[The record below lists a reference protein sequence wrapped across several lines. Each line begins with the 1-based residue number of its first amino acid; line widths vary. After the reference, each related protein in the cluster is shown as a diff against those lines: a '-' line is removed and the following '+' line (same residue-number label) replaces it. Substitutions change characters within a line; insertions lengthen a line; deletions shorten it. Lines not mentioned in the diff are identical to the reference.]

1 VAIAHDHSN
10 NKSDAHA
17 PPSEVRQRTHLALEL
32 VMVTTATSSAPLI
45 EKHTIG
51 YVPPEDRHG
60 KVRDLFT
67 LWFGGNIAPLPIVT
81 GALAVQ
87 LFGLNLVWGIIA
99 ILVGHLVG
107 GVLMALHSAQGPQM
121 GIPQMIQ
128 SRAQFGSLG
137 ALLVVVIAGVMY
149 IGFFASNIV
158 LAGKSL
164 HGVVDV
170 IPVPVGIVIG
180 AIGSG
185 IIGIIGYRFIH
196 VLNRI
201 GTWVLGAGIVLGFG
215 YIFTHVQTADFLT
228 RGNFNISGWLAT
240 VSLAALWQI
249 AFAPYVSD
257 YSRYL
262 PADVPVASTF
272 WTTYLGTVLGS
283 SLSFIFGAVA
293 VLATPVGMDTMDAV
307 KLATGSIG
315 PLMLLLFLLSVISHN
330 ALNLYGAVL
339 SLITLVQTFAYRW
352 IPTAKARAV
361 ISVLVL
367 AACSIAAVFASKDF
381 IGHFVDMVLVL
392 LVVLVPWTAINL
404 IDFYAIHKGKYDIGS
419 IFRVDGGIYGRY
431 NPQALLA
438 YAVGIVVQ
446 IPFMNTPLYVGPISA
461 HINGADLSWLVG
473 LVVTSPLYFWLA
485 SRDSAYKR
493 RLEGGKLV
501 GGV

>member
-1 VAIAHDHSN
+1 
-10 NKSDAHA
+10 
-17 PPSEVRQRTHLALEL
+17 
-32 VMVTTATSSAPLI
+32 MVTAATTSAPLI

-60 KVRDLFT
+60 KTRDLFT

-81 GALAVQ
+81 GALGVQ
-87 LFGLNLVWGIIA
+87 MFHLNLVWGIVA

-137 ALLVVVIAGVMY
+137 ALLVVLIAGVMY

-164 HGVVDV
+164 HGVVDSV
-170 IPVPVGIVIG
+170 PVPVGIVIG
-180 AIGSG
+180 ALGSG

-228 RGNFNISGWLAT
+228 RGSFNISGWLAT

-262 PADVPVASTF
+262 PANVPVAATF

-315 PLMLLLFLLSVISHN
+315 PLMLVLFLLSVISHN

-352 IPTAKARAV
+352 IPTARSRAV
-361 ISVLVL
+361 LSVIVL
-367 AACSIAAVFASKDF
+367 AACCLLLRRRRRLGQLHRPLRRHGAGAARGAGAVDRDQPDRLLCDSQRSVRYWFDLQGRRRHLRPLQPAGVAGVCDRDRGADSVHEHAAVRRSDF
-381 IGHFVDMVLVL
+381 GTHQWCGFVL
-392 LVVLVPWTAINL
+392 A
-404 IDFYAIHKGKYDIGS
+404 
-419 IFRVDGGIYGRY
+419 GR
-431 NPQALLA
+431 PADHLAALL
-438 YAVGIVVQ
+438 
-446 IPFMNTPLYVGPISA
+446 
-461 HINGADLSWLVG
+461 
-473 LVVTSPLYFWLA
+473 LA
-485 SRDSAYKR
+485 G
-493 RLEGGKLV
+493 EP
-501 GGV
+501 

>member
-1 VAIAHDHSN
+1 
-10 NKSDAHA
+10 
-17 PPSEVRQRTHLALEL
+17 
-32 VMVTTATSSAPLI
+32 MTSAANSAPLI

-51 YVPPEDRHG
+51 YVPPQDRHG

-81 GALAVQ
+81 GALGVQ
-87 LFGLNLVWGIIA
+87 LFHLNLVWGVVA
-99 ILVGHLVG
+99 ILVGHLLG

-137 ALLVVVIAGVMY
+137 ALLVVVIAGLMY

-164 HGVVDV
+164 HGVVESV
-170 IPVPVGIVIG
+170 PVSVGIVVG
-180 AIGSG
+180 ALGSG

-201 GTWVLGAGIVLGFG
+201 GTWVLGIGIVVGFG
-215 YIFTHVQTADFLT
+215 YIFSHVQSDDFLT
-228 RGNFNISGWLAT
+228 RGGFNLAGWLAT

-262 PADVPVASTF
+262 PADVKVSSTF
-272 WTTYLGTVLGS
+272 WTTYLGSALGS

-293 VLATPVGMDTMDAV
+293 VLAIPAGMDTMDAV
-307 KLATGSIG
+307 KLATGTLG
-315 PLMLLLFLLSVISHN
+315 PVMLVLFLLSVISHN

-339 SLITLVQTFAYRW
+339 SIITLVQTFAYRW
-352 IPTAKARAV
+352 IPTAKSRAV
-361 ISVLVL
+361 LSLLVL
-367 AACSIAAVFASKDF
+367 AACCVVAVFASADF

-404 IDFYAIHKGKYDIGS
+404 IDFYVIHKGDYDIQS
-419 IFRVDGGIYGRY
+419 IFKVDGGIYGRY
-431 NPQALLA
+431 NPQALIA

-446 IPFMNTPLYVGPISA
+446 IPFMNTPLYVGPVSEY
-461 HINGADLSWLVG
+461 INGADLSWLVG
-473 LVVTSPLYFWLA
+473 LAVTSPLYCWLA
-485 SRDSAYKR
+485 SRDSAYR
-493 RLEGGKLV
+493 RRQVSAKLAAAA
-501 GGV
+501 

>member
-1 VAIAHDHSN
+1 MTS
-10 NKSDAHA
+10 
-17 PPSEVRQRTHLALEL
+17 
-32 VMVTTATSSAPLI
+32 ATNSAPLI

-51 YVPPEDRHG
+51 YVPPQDRHG

-81 GALAVQ
+81 GALGVQ
-87 LFGLNLVWGIIA
+87 LFHLNLVWGVVA
-99 ILVGHLVG
+99 ILVGHLLG

-164 HGVVDV
+164 HGVADS

-180 AIGSG
+180 ALGSG

-201 GTWVLGAGIVLGFG
+201 GTWVLGIGIVVGFG
-215 YIFTHVQTADFLT
+215 YIFTHIQSDDFLT
-228 RGNFNISGWLAT
+228 RGGFNLAGWLAT

-262 PADVPVASTF
+262 PEDVKVSSTF
-272 WTTYLGTVLGS
+272 WTTYLGSALGS

-293 VLATPVGMDTMDAV
+293 VLAIPAGMDTMDAV
-307 KLATGSIG
+307 KLATGAIG
-315 PLMLLLFLLSVISHN
+315 PLMLVLFLLSVISHN

-339 SLITLVQTFAYRW
+339 SIITLIQTFAYRW
-352 IPTAKARAV
+352 IPTAKSRAV
-361 ISVLVL
+361 LSLVVL
-367 AACSIAAVFASKDF
+367 AGCSVVAVFASADF

-404 IDFYAIHKGKYDIGS
+404 IDFYVIHKGDYDIAS
-419 IFRVDGGIYGRY
+419 IFKVDGGIYGRY

-438 YAVGIVVQ
+438 YAVGIIVQ
-446 IPFMNTPLYVGPISA
+446 IPFMNTPLYVGPISE

-473 LVVTSPLYFWLA
+473 LVVTSPLYWWLA
-485 SRDSAYKR
+485 SRDSAYR
-493 RLEGGKLV
+493 RRQVSAKVAMGH
-501 GGV
+501 

>member
-1 VAIAHDHSN
+1 
-10 NKSDAHA
+10 
-17 PPSEVRQRTHLALEL
+17 
-32 VMVTTATSSAPLI
+32 MTSAANSAPLI

-81 GALAVQ
+81 GALGVQ
-87 LFGLNLVWGIIA
+87 LFHLNLVWGIIA

-128 SRAQFGSLG
+128 SRAQFGTLG

-164 HGVVDV
+164 HGVVGAV
-170 IPVPVGIVIG
+170 PVPVGIVIG
-180 AIGSG
+180 ALGSG

-201 GTWVLGAGIVLGFG
+201 GTWVLGIGIVVGFG
-215 YIFTHVQTADFLT
+215 YIFTHVQSDDFLT
-228 RGNFNISGWLAT
+228 RGGFNLAGWLAT

-262 PADVPVASTF
+262 PADVKVSSTF
-272 WTTYLGTVLGS
+272 WTTYLGSALGS

-293 VLATPVGMDTMDAV
+293 VLAIPAGMDTMDAV
-307 KLATGSIG
+307 KLATGTLG
-315 PLMLLLFLLSVISHN
+315 PIMLVLFLLSVISHN

-339 SLITLVQTFAYRW
+339 SIITLVQTFAYRW
-352 IPTAKARAV
+352 IPTAKSRAV
-361 ISVLVL
+361 LSLIVLS
-367 AACSIAAVFASKDF
+367 ACCVVAVFASADF

-404 IDFYAIHKGKYDIGS
+404 IDFYAIHKGDYDIQS
-419 IFRVDGGIYGRY
+419 IFQVDGGIYGRY
-431 NPQALLA
+431 NPQALIA

-446 IPFMNTPLYVGPISA
+446 IPFMNTPLYVGPISE

-473 LVVTSPLYFWLA
+473 LAVTSPLYWWLA
-485 SRDSAYKR
+485 SRDSAYR
-493 RLEGGKLV
+493 RRQMSAKLAM
-501 GGV
+501 GH

>member
-1 VAIAHDHSN
+1 MTNAAS
-10 NKSDAHA
+10 
-17 PPSEVRQRTHLALEL
+17 PT
-32 VMVTTATSSAPLI
+32 PLI

-60 KVRDLFT
+60 KVRDLLT

-81 GALAVQ
+81 GALGVQ
-87 LFGLNLVWGIIA
+87 LFHLNLVWGIVA

-137 ALLVVVIAGVMY
+137 ALLVVVIAGLMY

-164 HGVVDV
+164 HGVADSV
-170 IPVPVGIVIG
+170 PVPVGIVVG
-180 AIGSG
+180 ALGSG

-201 GTWVLGAGIVLGFG
+201 GTWVLGIGIVVGFG
-215 YIFTHVQTADFLT
+215 YILTHIQSDDFLS
-228 RGNFNISGWLAT
+228 RGSFNLSGWLAT

-262 PADVPVASTF
+262 PANVPVAATF
-272 WTTYLGTVLGS
+272 WTTYLGSALGS
-283 SLSFIFGAVA
+283 SLSFAFGAVA
-293 VLATPVGMDTMDAV
+293 VLAVPAGMDSMDAV
-307 KLATGSIG
+307 KLATGAIG
-315 PLMLLLFLLSVISHN
+315 PLMLVLFLLSVISHN

-352 IPTAKARAV
+352 IPTAKSRAV
-361 ISVLVL
+361 LSLVVLLGCCVV
-367 AACSIAAVFASKDF
+367 AVGASADF

-404 IDFYAIHKGKYDIGS
+404 IDFYVIHKGDYDIAS
-419 IFRVDGGIYGRY
+419 IFKVDGGIYGRY

-438 YAVGIVVQ
+438 YAIGIVVQ
-446 IPFMNTPLYVGPISA
+446 IPFMNTPLYVGPVSA
-461 HINGADLSWLVG
+461 HIDGADLSWLVG
-473 LVVTSPLYFWLA
+473 LLVTSPLYWWLA
-485 SRDSAYKR
+485 TRDSAYR
-493 RLEGGKLV
+493 RRQVSAKLAA
-501 GGV
+501 GH

>member
-1 VAIAHDHSN
+1 MTNAAS
-10 NKSDAHA
+10 
-17 PPSEVRQRTHLALEL
+17 P
-32 VMVTTATSSAPLI
+32 APLI

-81 GALAVQ
+81 GALGVQ
-87 LFGLNLVWGIIA
+87 LFHLNLVWGIVA

-164 HGVVDV
+164 HGVADSV
-170 IPVPVGIVIG
+170 PVPVGIVIG
-180 AIGSG
+180 ALGSG

-201 GTWVLGAGIVLGFG
+201 GTWVLGIGIVVGFG
-215 YIFTHVQTADFLT
+215 YIFTHVQSDDFLT
-228 RGNFNISGWLAT
+228 RGGFNLSGWLAT

-262 PADVPVASTF
+262 PADVKVSSTF
-272 WTTYLGTVLGS
+272 WTTYLGSALGS

-293 VLATPVGMDTMDAV
+293 VLAIPAGMDTMDAV
-307 KLATGSIG
+307 KLATGALG
-315 PLMLLLFLLSVISHN
+315 PLMLVLFLLSVISHN

-352 IPTAKARAV
+352 IPTARSRAV
-361 ISVLVL
+361 LSLIVL
-367 AACSIAAVFASKDF
+367 AGCSIVAVFASKDF

-404 IDFYAIHKGKYDIGS
+404 IDFYAIHKGDYDIQS
-419 IFRVDGGIYGRY
+419 IFKVDGGIYGRY

-438 YAVGIVVQ
+438 YAIGIVVQ
-446 IPFMNTPLYVGPISA
+446 IPFMNTPLYVGPVSA
-461 HINGADLSWLVG
+461 HIDGADLSWLVG
-473 LVVTSPLYFWLA
+473 LAITSPLYYWLA
-485 SRDSAYKR
+485 TRDSAYR
-493 RLEGGKLV
+493 RRQVSAKLAASH
-501 GGV
+501 

>member
-1 VAIAHDHSN
+1 
-10 NKSDAHA
+10 
-17 PPSEVRQRTHLALEL
+17 
-32 VMVTTATSSAPLI
+32 MTSAANSAPLI

-51 YVPPEDRHG
+51 YVPPQDRHG

-81 GALAVQ
+81 GALGVQ
-87 LFGLNLVWGIIA
+87 LFHLNLVWGVVA
-99 ILVGHLVG
+99 ILVGHLLG

-164 HGVVDV
+164 HGVVETV
-170 IPVPVGIVIG
+170 PVSVGIVIG
-180 AIGSG
+180 ALGSG

-201 GTWVLGAGIVLGFG
+201 GTWVLGVGIVVGFG
-215 YIFTHVQTADFLT
+215 YIFSHVQSDDFLT
-228 RGNFNISGWLAT
+228 RGGFNLAGWLAT

-262 PADVPVASTF
+262 PADVKVSATF
-272 WTTYLGTVLGS
+272 WTTYLGSALGS

-293 VLATPVGMDTMDAV
+293 VLAIPAGMDTMDAV
-307 KLATGSIG
+307 KLATGTLG
-315 PLMLLLFLLSVISHN
+315 PLMLVLFLLSVISHN

-339 SLITLVQTFAYRW
+339 SIITLVQTFAYRW
-352 IPTAKARAV
+352 IPTAKSRAV
-361 ISVLVL
+361 LSLVVL
-367 AACSIAAVFASKDF
+367 AACCVVAVFASADF

-404 IDFYAIHKGKYDIGS
+404 IDFYVIHKGDYDIDS
-419 IFRVDGGIYGRY
+419 IFKVDGGIYGRY
-431 NPQALLA
+431 NPQALIA

-446 IPFMNTPLYVGPISA
+446 IPFMNTPLYVGPVSA

-473 LVVTSPLYFWLA
+473 LAITSPLYWWLA
-485 SRDSAYKR
+485 SRDSAYR
-493 RLEGGKLV
+493 RRQMGAKLAA
-501 GGV
+501 GV

>member
-1 VAIAHDHSN
+1 
-10 NKSDAHA
+10 
-17 PPSEVRQRTHLALEL
+17 
-32 VMVTTATSSAPLI
+32 MTSAANSAPLI

-51 YVPPEDRHG
+51 YVPPQDRHG

-81 GALAVQ
+81 GALGVQ
-87 LFGLNLVWGIIA
+87 LFHLNLVWGIVA

-164 HGVVDV
+164 HGVVDSV
-170 IPVPVGIVIG
+170 PVPVGIVVG
-180 AIGSG
+180 ALGSG

-201 GTWVLGAGIVLGFG
+201 GTWVLGIGIVVGFG
-215 YIFTHVQTADFLT
+215 YIFSHVQSDDFLT
-228 RGNFNISGWLAT
+228 RGGFNLAGWLAT

-262 PADVPVASTF
+262 PADVKVSSTF
-272 WTTYLGTVLGS
+272 WTTYLGSALGS

-293 VLATPVGMDTMDAV
+293 VLAIPAGMDTMDAV
-307 KLATGSIG
+307 KLATGTLG
-315 PLMLLLFLLSVISHN
+315 PIMLVLFLLSVISHN

-339 SLITLVQTFAYRW
+339 SIITLIQTFAYRW
-352 IPTAKARAV
+352 IPTAKSRAV
-361 ISVLVL
+361 LSLIVL
-367 AACSIAAVFASKDF
+367 AACCVVAVFASADF

-404 IDFYAIHKGKYDIGS
+404 IDFYVIHKGDYDIQS
-419 IFRVDGGIYGRY
+419 IFKVDGGIYGRY
-431 NPQALLA
+431 NPQALIA

-446 IPFMNTPLYVGPISA
+446 IPFMNTPLYVGPISE

-473 LVVTSPLYFWLA
+473 LVITSPLYWWLA
-485 SRDSAYKR
+485 SRDSAYR
-493 RLEGGKLV
+493 RRQMSAKLAAA
-501 GGV
+501 

>member
-1 VAIAHDHSN
+1 
-10 NKSDAHA
+10 
-17 PPSEVRQRTHLALEL
+17 
-32 VMVTTATSSAPLI
+32 MTSAANSAPLI

-51 YVPPEDRHG
+51 YVPPQDRHG

-81 GALAVQ
+81 GALGVQ
-87 LFGLNLVWGIIA
+87 LFHLNLVWGIVA
-99 ILVGHLVG
+99 ILVGHLLG

-164 HGVVDV
+164 HGVVDSV
-170 IPVPVGIVIG
+170 PVPVGIVIG
-180 AIGSG
+180 ALGSG

-201 GTWVLGAGIVLGFG
+201 GTWVLGIGIVVGFG
-215 YIFTHVQTADFLT
+215 YIFSHVQSDDFLT
-228 RGNFNISGWLAT
+228 RGGFNLAGWLAT

-262 PADVPVASTF
+262 PADVKVSSTF
-272 WTTYLGTVLGS
+272 WTTYLGSALGS

-293 VLATPVGMDTMDAV
+293 VLAIPAGMDTMDAV
-307 KLATGSIG
+307 KLATGTLG
-315 PLMLLLFLLSVISHN
+315 PVMLVLFLLSVISHN

-339 SLITLVQTFAYRW
+339 SIITLVQTFAHRW
-352 IPTAKARAV
+352 IPTAKSRAV
-361 ISVLVL
+361 LSLLVL
-367 AACSIAAVFASKDF
+367 AGCCVVAVFASADF

-404 IDFYAIHKGKYDIGS
+404 IDFYAIHKGDYDIQS
-419 IFRVDGGIYGRY
+419 IFKVDGGIYGRY

-438 YAVGIVVQ
+438 YAIGIVVQ
-446 IPFMNTPLYVGPISA
+446 IPFMNTPLYVGQVSEY
-461 HINGADLSWLVG
+461 INGADLSWLVG
-473 LVVTSPLYFWLA
+473 LAVTTPLYWWLA
-485 SRDSAYKR
+485 SRDSAYR
-493 RLEGGKLV
+493 RRQVSAKLAAAA
-501 GGV
+501 

>member
-1 VAIAHDHSN
+1 MTRA
-10 NKSDAHA
+10 
-17 PPSEVRQRTHLALEL
+17 
-32 VMVTTATSSAPLI
+32 ATSAPLI

-51 YVPPEDRHG
+51 YVPPQDRHG

-81 GALAVQ
+81 GALGVQ
-87 LFGLNLVWGIIA
+87 LFHLNLVWGIVA

-164 HGVVDV
+164 HGVVDTV
-170 IPVPVGIVIG
+170 PVPVGIVIG
-180 AIGSG
+180 ALGSG

-201 GTWVLGAGIVLGFG
+201 GTWVLGIGIVVGFG
-215 YIFTHVQTADFLT
+215 YIFSHVQSDDFLT
-228 RGNFNISGWLAT
+228 RGSFNISGWLAT

-262 PADVPVASTF
+262 PADVKVSSTF
-272 WTTYLGTVLGS
+272 WTTYLGSALGS
-283 SLSFIFGAVA
+283 SLSFVFGAVA
-293 VLATPVGMDTMDAV
+293 VLAIPAGMDTMDAV
-307 KLATGSIG
+307 KLATGAIG
-315 PLMLLLFLLSVISHN
+315 PLMLVLFLLSVISHN

-339 SLITLVQTFAYRW
+339 SIITLVQTFAYRW
-352 IPTAKARAV
+352 IPTAKSRAV
-361 ISVLVL
+361 LSLVVL
-367 AACSIAAVFASKDF
+367 AACCVVAVFASADF

-404 IDFYAIHKGKYDIGS
+404 IDFYVIHKGDYDIQS
-419 IFRVDGGIYGRY
+419 IFKVDGGIYGRY
-431 NPQALLA
+431 NPQALIA
-438 YAVGIVVQ
+438 YAVGIAVQ
-446 IPFMNTPLYVGPISA
+446 IPFMNTPLYVGPVSA
-461 HINGADLSWLVG
+461 HIDGADLSWLVG
-473 LVVTSPLYFWLA
+473 LLVTSPLYWWLA
-485 SRDSAYKR
+485 TRDSGYR
-493 RLEGGKLV
+493 RRQMGAKLAA
-501 GGV
+501 GV

>member
-1 VAIAHDHSN
+1 
-10 NKSDAHA
+10 
-17 PPSEVRQRTHLALEL
+17 
-32 VMVTTATSSAPLI
+32 MTSAANSAPLI

-51 YVPPEDRHG
+51 YVPPHDRHG

-81 GALAVQ
+81 GALGVQ
-87 LFGLNLVWGIIA
+87 LFHLNLVWGIVA

-164 HGVVDV
+164 HGVVETV
-170 IPVPVGIVIG
+170 PVSVGIVIG
-180 AIGSG
+180 ALGSG

-201 GTWVLGAGIVLGFG
+201 GTWVLGIGIVVGFG
-215 YIFTHVQTADFLT
+215 YIFSHVQSDDFLT
-228 RGNFNISGWLAT
+228 RGGFNLAGWLAT

-262 PADVPVASTF
+262 PADVKVSSTF
-272 WTTYLGTVLGS
+272 WTTYLGSALGS

-293 VLATPVGMDTMDAV
+293 VLAIPAGMDTMDAV
-307 KLATGSIG
+307 KLATGSLG
-315 PLMLLLFLLSVISHN
+315 PLMLVLFLLSVISHN

-339 SLITLVQTFAYRW
+339 SIITLVQTFAYRW
-352 IPTAKARAV
+352 IPTAKSRAV
-361 ISVLVL
+361 LSLVVL
-367 AACSIAAVFASKDF
+367 AACCVVAVFASADF

-404 IDFYAIHKGKYDIGS
+404 IDFYVIHKGDYDIDS
-419 IFRVDGGIYGRY
+419 IFKVDGGIYGRY
-431 NPQALLA
+431 NPQALIA

-446 IPFMNTPLYVGPISA
+446 IPFMNTPLYVGPVSA

-473 LVVTSPLYFWLA
+473 LAITSPLYWWLA
-485 SRDSAYKR
+485 SRDSAYR
-493 RLEGGKLV
+493 RRQVSAKLAA
-501 GGV
+501 GV

>member
-1 VAIAHDHSN
+1 
-10 NKSDAHA
+10 
-17 PPSEVRQRTHLALEL
+17 
-32 VMVTTATSSAPLI
+32 MTSAANSAPLI

-51 YVPPEDRHG
+51 YVPPQDRHG

-81 GALAVQ
+81 GALGVQ
-87 LFGLNLVWGIIA
+87 LFHLNLVWGIVA

-164 HGVVDV
+164 HGVVDSV
-170 IPVPVGIVIG
+170 PVPVGIVIG
-180 AIGSG
+180 ALGSG

-201 GTWVLGAGIVLGFG
+201 GTWVLGIGIVVGFG
-215 YIFTHVQTADFLT
+215 YIFSHVQSDDFLT
-228 RGNFNISGWLAT
+228 RGGFNLAGWLAT

-262 PADVPVASTF
+262 PADVKVSSTF
-272 WTTYLGTVLGS
+272 WTTYLGSALGS

-293 VLATPVGMDTMDAV
+293 VLAIPAGMDTMDAV
-307 KLATGSIG
+307 KLATGTLG
-315 PLMLLLFLLSVISHN
+315 PLMLVLFLLSVISHN

-339 SLITLVQTFAYRW
+339 SIITLVQTFAYRW
-352 IPTAKARAV
+352 IPTAKSRAV
-361 ISVLVL
+361 LSLIVL
-367 AACSIAAVFASKDF
+367 AACCVVAVFASADF

-404 IDFYAIHKGKYDIGS
+404 IDFYVIHKGDYDIDS
-419 IFRVDGGIYGRY
+419 IFKVDGGIYGRY
-431 NPQALLA
+431 NPQALIA
-438 YAVGIVVQ
+438 YAVGIAVQ
-446 IPFMNTPLYVGPISA
+446 IPFMNTPLYVGPVSV

-473 LVVTSPLYFWLA
+473 LAITSPLYWWLA
-485 SRDSAYKR
+485 SRDSAYR
-493 RLEGGKLV
+493 RRQVSAKLAA
-501 GGV
+501 GV

>member
-1 VAIAHDHSN
+1 MTNAAS
-10 NKSDAHA
+10 
-17 PPSEVRQRTHLALEL
+17 P
-32 VMVTTATSSAPLI
+32 APLI

-81 GALAVQ
+81 GALGVQ
-87 LFGLNLVWGIIA
+87 LFHLNLVWGIVA

-164 HGVVDV
+164 HGVADSV
-170 IPVPVGIVIG
+170 PVPVGIVIG
-180 AIGSG
+180 ALGSG

-201 GTWVLGAGIVLGFG
+201 GTWVLGIGIVVGFG
-215 YIFTHVQTADFLT
+215 YIFTHVQSDDFLT
-228 RGNFNISGWLAT
+228 RGGFNLSGWLAT

-262 PADVPVASTF
+262 PADVKVSSTF
-272 WTTYLGTVLGS
+272 WTTYLGSALGS

-293 VLATPVGMDTMDAV
+293 VLAIPAGMDTMDAV
-307 KLATGSIG
+307 KLATGALG
-315 PLMLLLFLLSVISHN
+315 PLMLVLFLLSVISHN

-352 IPTAKARAV
+352 IPTAKSRAV
-361 ISVLVL
+361 LSLIVL
-367 AACSIAAVFASKDF
+367 AGCSIVAVFASKDF

-404 IDFYAIHKGKYDIGS
+404 IDFYAIHKGDYDIQS
-419 IFRVDGGIYGRY
+419 IFKVDGGIYGRY

-438 YAVGIVVQ
+438 YAIGIVVQ
-446 IPFMNTPLYVGPISA
+446 IPFMNTPLYVGPVSA

-473 LVVTSPLYFWLA
+473 LAITSPLYYWLA
-485 SRDSAYKR
+485 TRDSAYR
-493 RLEGGKLV
+493 RRQVSAKLAASH
-501 GGV
+501 

>member
-1 VAIAHDHSN
+1 
-10 NKSDAHA
+10 
-17 PPSEVRQRTHLALEL
+17 
-32 VMVTTATSSAPLI
+32 MTSAANSAPLI

-51 YVPPEDRHG
+51 YVPPQDRHG

-81 GALAVQ
+81 GALGVQ
-87 LFGLNLVWGIIA
+87 LFHLNLVWGIVA

-164 HGVVDV
+164 HGVVDSV
-170 IPVPVGIVIG
+170 PVPVGIVIG
-180 AIGSG
+180 ALGSG

-201 GTWVLGAGIVLGFG
+201 GTWVLGIGIVVGFG
-215 YIFTHVQTADFLT
+215 YIFSHVQSDDFLT
-228 RGNFNISGWLAT
+228 RGGFNLAGWLAT

-262 PADVPVASTF
+262 PADVKVSSTF
-272 WTTYLGTVLGS
+272 WTTYLGSALGS

-293 VLATPVGMDTMDAV
+293 VLAIPAGMDTMDAV
-307 KLATGSIG
+307 KLATGTLG
-315 PLMLLLFLLSVISHN
+315 PLMLVLFLLSVISHN

-339 SLITLVQTFAYRW
+339 SIITLVQTFAYRW
-352 IPTAKARAV
+352 IPTAKSRAV
-361 ISVLVL
+361 LSLIVLT
-367 AACSIAAVFASKDF
+367 ACCVVAVFASADF

-404 IDFYAIHKGKYDIGS
+404 IDFYVIHKGDYDIDS
-419 IFRVDGGIYGRY
+419 IFEVDGGIYGRY
-431 NPQALLA
+431 NPQALIA
-438 YAVGIVVQ
+438 YAVGIAVQ
-446 IPFMNTPLYVGPISA
+446 IPFMNTPLYVGPVSA

-473 LVVTSPLYFWLA
+473 LAITSPLYWWLA
-485 SRDSAYKR
+485 SRDSAYR
-493 RLEGGKLV
+493 RRQVSAKLAA
-501 GGV
+501 GV

>member
-1 VAIAHDHSN
+1 MTRA
-10 NKSDAHA
+10 
-17 PPSEVRQRTHLALEL
+17 
-32 VMVTTATSSAPLI
+32 ATSAPLI

-51 YVPPEDRHG
+51 YVPPQDRHG

-81 GALAVQ
+81 GALGVQ
-87 LFGLNLVWGIIA
+87 LFHLNLLWGIVA

-164 HGVVDV
+164 HGVVDTV
-170 IPVPVGIVIG
+170 PVPVGIVIG
-180 AIGSG
+180 ALGSG

-201 GTWVLGAGIVLGFG
+201 GTWVLGIGIVVGFG
-215 YIFTHVQTADFLT
+215 YIFTHVQSDDFLT
-228 RGNFNISGWLAT
+228 RGSFNISGWLAT

-262 PADVPVASTF
+262 PADVKVSSTF
-272 WTTYLGTVLGS
+272 WTTYLGSALGS
-283 SLSFIFGAVA
+283 SLSFVFGAVA
-293 VLATPVGMDTMDAV
+293 VLAIPAGMDTMDAV
-307 KLATGSIG
+307 KLATGAIG
-315 PLMLLLFLLSVISHN
+315 PLMLVLFLLSVISHN

-339 SLITLVQTFAYRW
+339 SIITLVQTFAYRW
-352 IPTAKARAV
+352 IPTAKSRAV
-361 ISVLVL
+361 LSLVVL
-367 AACSIAAVFASKDF
+367 AACCVVAVFASADF

-404 IDFYAIHKGKYDIGS
+404 IDFYVIHQGDYDIQS
-419 IFRVDGGIYGRY
+419 IFKVDGGIYGRY
-431 NPQALLA
+431 NPQALIA
-438 YAVGIVVQ
+438 YAVGIAVQ
-446 IPFMNTPLYVGPISA
+446 IPFMNTPLYVGPVSA
-461 HINGADLSWLVG
+461 HIDGADLSWLVG
-473 LVVTSPLYFWLA
+473 LLVTSPLYWWLA
-485 SRDSAYKR
+485 TRDSAYR
-493 RLEGGKLV
+493 RRQMSAKLAA
-501 GGV
+501 GV

>member
-1 VAIAHDHSN
+1 
-10 NKSDAHA
+10 
-17 PPSEVRQRTHLALEL
+17 
-32 VMVTTATSSAPLI
+32 MTSAANSAPLI

-51 YVPPEDRHG
+51 YVPPQDRHG

-81 GALAVQ
+81 GALGVQ
-87 LFGLNLVWGIIA
+87 LFHLNLVWGIVA
-99 ILVGHLVG
+99 ILVGHLLG

-164 HGVVDV
+164 HGVIETV
-170 IPVPVGIVIG
+170 PVSVGIVIG
-180 AIGSG
+180 ALGSG

-201 GTWVLGAGIVLGFG
+201 GTWVLGIGIVVGFG
-215 YIFTHVQTADFLT
+215 YIFSHVQSDDFLT
-228 RGNFNISGWLAT
+228 RGGFNLAGWLAT

-262 PADVPVASTF
+262 PADVKVSSTF
-272 WTTYLGTVLGS
+272 WTTYLGSALGS

-293 VLATPVGMDTMDAV
+293 VLAIPAGMDTMDAV
-307 KLATGSIG
+307 KLATGTLG
-315 PLMLLLFLLSVISHN
+315 PLMLVLFLLSVISHN

-339 SLITLVQTFAYRW
+339 SIITLVQTFAYRW
-352 IPTAKARAV
+352 IPTAKSRAV
-361 ISVLVL
+361 LSLVVL
-367 AACSIAAVFASKDF
+367 AACCVVAVFASADF

-404 IDFYAIHKGKYDIGS
+404 IDFYVIHKGDYDIDS
-419 IFRVDGGIYGRY
+419 IFKVDGGIYGRY
-431 NPQALLA
+431 NPQALIA

-446 IPFMNTPLYVGPISA
+446 IPFMNTPLYVGPVSA

-473 LVVTSPLYFWLA
+473 LAITSPLYWWLA
-485 SRDSAYKR
+485 SRDSAYR
-493 RLEGGKLV
+493 RRQVGAKLAA
-501 GGV
+501 GV

>member
-1 VAIAHDHSN
+1 MTSA
-10 NKSDAHA
+10 
-17 PPSEVRQRTHLALEL
+17 
-32 VMVTTATSSAPLI
+32 ATSAPLI

-60 KVRDLFT
+60 KVKDLFT

-81 GALAVQ
+81 GALGVQ
-87 LFGLNLVWGIIA
+87 LFHLNLICGIVA

-128 SRAQFGSLG
+128 SRAQFGTLG

-164 HGVVDV
+164 HGVVESV
-170 IPVPVGIVIG
+170 PVPVGIVIG
-180 AIGSG
+180 ALGSG

-201 GTWVLGAGIVLGFG
+201 GTWVLGIGIVVGFG
-215 YIFTHVQTADFLT
+215 YIFTHVQSDDFLT
-228 RGNFNISGWLAT
+228 RGSFNISGWLAT

-262 PADVPVASTF
+262 PADVKVSSTF
-272 WTTYLGTVLGS
+272 WTTYLGSALGS

-293 VLATPVGMDTMDAV
+293 VLAIPAGMDTMDAV
-307 KLATGSIG
+307 KLATGAIG
-315 PLMLLLFLLSVISHN
+315 PLMLVLFLLSVISHN

-339 SLITLVQTFAYRW
+339 SIITLVQTFAYRW
-352 IPTAKARAV
+352 IPTAKTRAV
-361 ISVLVL
+361 LSLIVL
-367 AACSIAAVFASKDF
+367 AACSVVAVFASSDF

-404 IDFYAIHKGKYDIGS
+404 IDFYAIHKGEYDIQS
-419 IFRVDGGIYGRY
+419 IFKVDGGIYGRY
-431 NPQALLA
+431 NPQALIA

-446 IPFMNTPLYVGPISA
+446 IPFMNTPLYVGPVSE

-473 LVVTSPLYFWLA
+473 LAVTTPLYWWLA
-485 SRDSAYKR
+485 SRDSAYR
-493 RLEGGKLV
+493 RRQVGAKLAA
-501 GGV
+501 GH

>member
-1 VAIAHDHSN
+1 
-10 NKSDAHA
+10 
-17 PPSEVRQRTHLALEL
+17 
-32 VMVTTATSSAPLI
+32 MTSAANSAPLI

-51 YVPPEDRHG
+51 YVPPQDRHG

-81 GALAVQ
+81 GALGVQ
-87 LFGLNLVWGIIA
+87 LFHLNLVWGIVA

-164 HGVVDV
+164 HGVVDAV
-170 IPVPVGIVIG
+170 PVSVGIVIG
-180 AIGSG
+180 ALGSG

-201 GTWVLGAGIVLGFG
+201 GTWVLGIGIVVGFG
-215 YIFTHVQTADFLT
+215 YIFSHVQSDDFLT
-228 RGNFNISGWLAT
+228 RGGFNLAGWLAT

-262 PADVPVASTF
+262 PADVKVSATF
-272 WTTYLGTVLGS
+272 WTTYLGSALGS

-293 VLATPVGMDTMDAV
+293 VLAIPAGMDTMDAV
-307 KLATGSIG
+307 KLATGALG
-315 PLMLLLFLLSVISHN
+315 PLMLVLFLLSVISHN

-339 SLITLVQTFAYRW
+339 SIITLVQTFAYRW
-352 IPTAKARAV
+352 IPTAKSRAV
-361 ISVLVL
+361 LSLLVL
-367 AACSIAAVFASKDF
+367 AACCVVAVFASADF

-404 IDFYAIHKGKYDIGS
+404 IDFYVIHKGDYDIDS
-419 IFRVDGGIYGRY
+419 IFKVDGGIYGRY
-431 NPQALLA
+431 NPQALIA
-438 YAVGIVVQ
+438 YAVGIAVQ
-446 IPFMNTPLYVGPISA
+446 IPFMNTPLYVGPVSV

-473 LVVTSPLYFWLA
+473 LAITSPLYWWLA
-485 SRDSAYKR
+485 SRDSEYR
-493 RLEGGKLV
+493 RRQVSAKLAA
-501 GGV
+501 GV

>member
-1 VAIAHDHSN
+1 
-10 NKSDAHA
+10 
-17 PPSEVRQRTHLALEL
+17 
-32 VMVTTATSSAPLI
+32 MTSAANSAPLI

-81 GALAVQ
+81 GALGVQ
-87 LFGLNLVWGIIA
+87 LFHLNLVWGIIA

-128 SRAQFGSLG
+128 SRAQFGTLG

-164 HGVVDV
+164 HGVVGAV
-170 IPVPVGIVIG
+170 PVPVGIVIG
-180 AIGSG
+180 ALGSG

-201 GTWVLGAGIVLGFG
+201 GTWVLGIGIVVGFG
-215 YIFTHVQTADFLT
+215 YIFTHVQSDDFLT
-228 RGNFNISGWLAT
+228 RGGFNLAGWLAT

-262 PADVPVASTF
+262 PADVKVSSTF
-272 WTTYLGTVLGS
+272 WTTYLGSALGS

-293 VLATPVGMDTMDAV
+293 VLAIPAGMDTMDAV
-307 KLATGSIG
+307 KLATGTLG
-315 PLMLLLFLLSVISHN
+315 PIMLVLFLLSVISHN

-339 SLITLVQTFAYRW
+339 SIITLVQTFAYRW
-352 IPTAKARAV
+352 IPTAKSRAV
-361 ISVLVL
+361 LSLIVLS
-367 AACSIAAVFASKDF
+367 ACCVVAVFASADF

-404 IDFYAIHKGKYDIGS
+404 IDFYVIHKGDYDIQS
-419 IFRVDGGIYGRY
+419 IFQVDGGIYGRY
-431 NPQALLA
+431 NPQALIA

-446 IPFMNTPLYVGPISA
+446 IPFMNTPLYVGPISE

-473 LVVTSPLYFWLA
+473 LAVTSPLYWWLA
-485 SRDSAYKR
+485 SRDSAYR
-493 RLEGGKLV
+493 RRQISAKLAM
-501 GGV
+501 GH

>member
-1 VAIAHDHSN
+1 
-10 NKSDAHA
+10 
-17 PPSEVRQRTHLALEL
+17 
-32 VMVTTATSSAPLI
+32 MTSAANSAPLI

-51 YVPPEDRHG
+51 YVPPQDRHG

-81 GALAVQ
+81 GALGVQ
-87 LFGLNLVWGIIA
+87 LFHLNLIWGIVA

-128 SRAQFGSLG
+128 SRAQFGTLG

-164 HGVVDV
+164 HGVVDTV
-170 IPVPVGIVIG
+170 PVPVGIVIG
-180 AIGSG
+180 ALGSG

-201 GTWVLGAGIVLGFG
+201 GTWVLGIGIVVGFG
-215 YIFTHVQTADFLT
+215 YIFTHVQSDDFLT
-228 RGNFNISGWLAT
+228 RGSFNLAGWLAT

-262 PADVPVASTF
+262 PADVKVSSTF
-272 WTTYLGTVLGS
+272 WTTYLGSALGS

-293 VLATPVGMDTMDAV
+293 VLAIPAGMDTMDAV
-307 KLATGSIG
+307 KLATGTLG
-315 PLMLLLFLLSVISHN
+315 PIMLVLFLLSVISHN

-339 SLITLVQTFAYRW
+339 SIITLVQTFAYRW
-352 IPTAKARAV
+352 IPTAKSRAV
-361 ISVLVL
+361 LSLIVLS
-367 AACSIAAVFASKDF
+367 ACCVVAVFASADF

-404 IDFYAIHKGKYDIGS
+404 IDFYVIHKGDYDIQS
-419 IFRVDGGIYGRY
+419 IFQVDGGIYGRY
-431 NPQALLA
+431 NPQALVA

-446 IPFMNTPLYVGPISA
+446 IPFMNTPLYVGPVSE

-473 LVVTSPLYFWLA
+473 LAITSPLYWWLA
-485 SRDSAYKR
+485 SRDSAYR
-493 RLEGGKLV
+493 RRQMSAKLAM
-501 GGV
+501 GH

>member
-1 VAIAHDHSN
+1 MTSA
-10 NKSDAHA
+10 A
-17 PPSEVRQRTHLALEL
+17 PA
-32 VMVTTATSSAPLI
+32 APLI

-60 KVRDLFT
+60 KVKDLFT

-81 GALAVQ
+81 GALGVQ
-87 LFGLNLVWGIIA
+87 LFHLNLVWGIVA
-99 ILVGHLVG
+99 ILVGHLLG

-164 HGVVDV
+164 HGVVDSV
-170 IPVPVGIVIG
+170 PVPVGIVIG
-180 AIGSG
+180 ALGSG

-201 GTWVLGAGIVLGFG
+201 GTWVLGAGIGVGFV
-215 YIFTHVQTADFLT
+215 YIFTHVQSDDFLT
-228 RGNFNISGWLAT
+228 RGGFNLSGWLAT

-262 PADVPVASTF
+262 PADVKVSSTF
-272 WTTYLGTVLGS
+272 WTTYLGSVLGS

-293 VLATPVGMDTMDAV
+293 VLAIPAGMDTMDAV
-307 KLATGSIG
+307 KLATGTLG
-315 PLMLLLFLLSVISHN
+315 PLMLVLFLLSVISHN

-339 SLITLVQTFAYRW
+339 SIITLVQTFAYRW
-352 IPTAKARAV
+352 IPTARARAV
-361 ISVLVL
+361 LSLMVL
-367 AACSIAAVFASKDF
+367 AACSVVAVFASSDF

-404 IDFYAIHKGKYDIGS
+404 IDFYAIHKGQYDIQS
-419 IFRVDGGIYGRY
+419 IFQVDGGRYGRY
-431 NPQALLA
+431 NPQALIA
-438 YAVGIVVQ
+438 YTIGILVQ
-446 IPFMNTPLYVGPISA
+446 IPFMNTPLYVGPVSA
-461 HINGADLSWLVG
+461 HIDGADLSWLVG
-473 LVVTSPLYFWLA
+473 LAVTTPLYAWLA
-485 SRDSAYKR
+485 SRDSAYR
-493 RLEGGKLV
+493 RRQRGTELATGH
-501 GGV
+501 

>member
-1 VAIAHDHSN
+1 MTSA
-10 NKSDAHA
+10 
-17 PPSEVRQRTHLALEL
+17 
-32 VMVTTATSSAPLI
+32 ATSAPLI

-60 KVRDLFT
+60 KVKDLFT

-81 GALAVQ
+81 GALGVQ
-87 LFGLNLVWGIIA
+87 LFHLNLIWGIVA

-128 SRAQFGSLG
+128 SRAQFGTLG

-164 HGVVDV
+164 HGVVESV
-170 IPVPVGIVIG
+170 PVPVGIVIG
-180 AIGSG
+180 ALGSG

-201 GTWVLGAGIVLGFG
+201 GTWVLGIGIVVGFG
-215 YIFTHVQTADFLT
+215 YIFTHVQSDDFLT
-228 RGNFNISGWLAT
+228 RGSFNISGWLAT

-262 PADVPVASTF
+262 PADVKVSSTF
-272 WTTYLGTVLGS
+272 WTTYLGSALGS

-293 VLATPVGMDTMDAV
+293 VLAIPAGMDTMDAV
-307 KLATGSIG
+307 KLVTGAIG
-315 PLMLLLFLLSVISHN
+315 PLMLVLFLLSVISHN

-339 SLITLVQTFAYRW
+339 SIITLVQTFAYRW
-352 IPTAKARAV
+352 IPTAKTRAV
-361 ISVLVL
+361 LSLIVL
-367 AACSIAAVFASKDF
+367 AACSVVAVFASSDF

-404 IDFYAIHKGKYDIGS
+404 IDFYAIHKGEYDIQS
-419 IFRVDGGIYGRY
+419 IFKVDGGIYGRY
-431 NPQALLA
+431 NPQALIA

-446 IPFMNTPLYVGPISA
+446 IPFMNTPLYVGPVSE

-473 LVVTSPLYFWLA
+473 LAVTTPLYWWLA
-485 SRDSAYKR
+485 SRDSAYR
-493 RLEGGKLV
+493 RRQVGAKLAA
-501 GGV
+501 GH

>member
-1 VAIAHDHSN
+1 
-10 NKSDAHA
+10 
-17 PPSEVRQRTHLALEL
+17 
-32 VMVTTATSSAPLI
+32 MTSAANSAPLI

-51 YVPPEDRHG
+51 YVPPQDRHG

-81 GALAVQ
+81 GALGVQ
-87 LFGLNLVWGIIA
+87 LFHLNLVWGIVA
-99 ILVGHLVG
+99 ILVGHLLG

-164 HGVVDV
+164 HGVVDSV
-170 IPVPVGIVIG
+170 PVPVGIVVG
-180 AIGSG
+180 ALGSG

-201 GTWVLGAGIVLGFG
+201 GTWVLGIGIVVGFG
-215 YIFTHVQTADFLT
+215 YIFSHVQSDDFLT
-228 RGNFNISGWLAT
+228 RGGFNLAGWLAT

-262 PADVPVASTF
+262 PADVKVSSTF
-272 WTTYLGTVLGS
+272 WTTYLGSALGS

-293 VLATPVGMDTMDAV
+293 VLAIPAGMDTMDAV
-307 KLATGSIG
+307 KLATGTLG
-315 PLMLLLFLLSVISHN
+315 PVMLVLFLLSVISHN

-339 SLITLVQTFAYRW
+339 SIITLVQTFAHRW
-352 IPTAKARAV
+352 IPTAKSRAV
-361 ISVLVL
+361 LSLLVL
-367 AACSIAAVFASKDF
+367 AACCVVAVFASADF

-404 IDFYAIHKGKYDIGS
+404 IDFYVIHKGDYDIQS
-419 IFRVDGGIYGRY
+419 IFKVDGGIYGRY

-438 YAVGIVVQ
+438 YAIGIVVQ
-446 IPFMNTPLYVGPISA
+446 IPFMNTPLYVGQVSA
-461 HINGADLSWLVG
+461 YINGADLSWLVG
-473 LVVTSPLYFWLA
+473 LAVTTPLYWWLA
-485 SRDSAYKR
+485 SRDSAYR
-493 RLEGGKLV
+493 RRQVSAKMAAAV
-501 GGV
+501 

>member
-1 VAIAHDHSN
+1 
-10 NKSDAHA
+10 
-17 PPSEVRQRTHLALEL
+17 
-32 VMVTTATSSAPLI
+32 MTSAANSAPLI

-51 YVPPEDRHG
+51 YVPPQDRHG

-81 GALAVQ
+81 GALGVQ
-87 LFGLNLVWGIIA
+87 LFHLNLVWGIVA
-99 ILVGHLVG
+99 ILVGHLLG

-164 HGVVDV
+164 HGVVDSV
-170 IPVPVGIVIG
+170 PVPVGIVIG
-180 AIGSG
+180 ALGSG

-201 GTWVLGAGIVLGFG
+201 GTWVLGIGIVVGFG
-215 YIFTHVQTADFLT
+215 YIFSHVQSDDFLT
-228 RGNFNISGWLAT
+228 RGGFNLAGWLAT

-262 PADVPVASTF
+262 PANVKVSSTF
-272 WTTYLGTVLGS
+272 WTTYLGSALGS

-293 VLATPVGMDTMDAV
+293 VLAIPAGMDTMDAV
-307 KLATGSIG
+307 KLATGTLG
-315 PLMLLLFLLSVISHN
+315 PLMLVLFLLSVISHN

-339 SLITLVQTFAYRW
+339 SIITLVQTFAYRW
-352 IPTAKARAV
+352 IPTAKSRAV
-361 ISVLVL
+361 LSLIVL
-367 AACSIAAVFASKDF
+367 AACCVVAVFASADF

-404 IDFYAIHKGKYDIGS
+404 IDFYVIHKGDYDIDS
-419 IFRVDGGIYGRY
+419 IFKVDGGIYGRY
-431 NPQALLA
+431 NPQALIA
-438 YAVGIVVQ
+438 YAVGIAVQ
-446 IPFMNTPLYVGPISA
+446 IPFMNTPLYVGPVSA

-473 LVVTSPLYFWLA
+473 LAITSPLYWWLA
-485 SRDSAYKR
+485 SRDSAYR
-493 RLEGGKLV
+493 RRQVSAKLAA
-501 GGV
+501 GV

>member
-1 VAIAHDHSN
+1 MSTTET
-10 NKSDAHA
+10 S
-17 PPSEVRQRTHLALEL
+17 PS
-32 VMVTTATSSAPLI
+32 LI

-51 YVPPEDRHG
+51 YIPAEDRHG
-60 KVRDLFT
+60 KVKDLFT

-81 GALAVQ
+81 GALGVQ
-87 LFGLNLVWGIIA
+87 LFQLNLFWGVIA
-99 ILVGHLVG
+99 ILTGHLIG

-137 ALLVVVIAGVMY
+137 SLLVVVIAGVMY

-164 HGVVDV
+164 HGVAAS
-170 IPVPVGIVIG
+170 IPVPVGIVVG

-185 IIGIIGYRFIH
+185 VIGIIGYRFIH

-201 GTWVLGAGIVLGFG
+201 GTWVLGIGIILGFG
-215 YIFTHVQTADFLT
+215 YIFTHIHTADFLT
-228 RGNFNISGWLAT
+228 RGGFTLSGWLAT

-262 PADVPVASTF
+262 PADVPVSATF
-272 WTTYLGTVLGS
+272 WTTYLGSALGS

-315 PLMLLLFLLSVISHN
+315 PLMLILFLLSVISHN

-339 SLITLVQTFAYRW
+339 SLITLVQTFVWRW
-352 IPTAKARAV
+352 IPTSKSRAILSV
-361 ISVLVL
+361 IVLVG
-367 AACSIAAVFASKDF
+367 CCIAAIFASADF
-381 IGHFVDMVLVL
+381 IGHFVDLVLAL

-404 IDFYAIHKGKYDIGS
+404 IDFYAIHKGHYDIKS

-438 YAVGIVVQ
+438 YIIGILVQ

-461 HINGADLSWLVG
+461 YIHGADLSWLIG
-473 LVVTSPLYFWLA
+473 LLVTSPLYYWLA
-485 SRDSAYKR
+485 SRDSVYR
-493 RLEGGKLV
+493 RRQMNTCDSDEAAN
-501 GGV
+501 

>member
-1 VAIAHDHSN
+1 MTRA
-10 NKSDAHA
+10 
-17 PPSEVRQRTHLALEL
+17 
-32 VMVTTATSSAPLI
+32 ATSAPLI

-51 YVPPEDRHG
+51 YVPPQDRHG

-81 GALAVQ
+81 GALGVQ
-87 LFGLNLVWGIIA
+87 LFHLNLVWGIVA

-164 HGVVDV
+164 HGVVDTV
-170 IPVPVGIVIG
+170 PVPVGIVIG
-180 AIGSG
+180 ALGSG

-201 GTWVLGAGIVLGFG
+201 GTWVLGIGIVVGFG
-215 YIFTHVQTADFLT
+215 YIFSHVQSDDFLT
-228 RGNFNISGWLAT
+228 RGSFNISGWLAT

-262 PADVPVASTF
+262 PADVKVSSTF
-272 WTTYLGTVLGS
+272 WTTYLGSALGS
-283 SLSFIFGAVA
+283 SLSFVFGAVA
-293 VLATPVGMDTMDAV
+293 VLAIPAGMDTMDAV
-307 KLATGSIG
+307 KLATGAIG
-315 PLMLLLFLLSVISHN
+315 PLMLVLFLLSVISHN

-339 SLITLVQTFAYRW
+339 SIITLVQTFAYRW
-352 IPTAKARAV
+352 IPTAKSRAV
-361 ISVLVL
+361 LSLVVL
-367 AACSIAAVFASKDF
+367 AACCMVAVFASADF

-404 IDFYAIHKGKYDIGS
+404 IDFYVIHKGDYDIQS
-419 IFRVDGGIYGRY
+419 IFKVDGGIYGRY
-431 NPQALLA
+431 NPQALIA
-438 YAVGIVVQ
+438 YAVGIAVQ
-446 IPFMNTPLYVGPISA
+446 IPFMNTPLYVGPVSA
-461 HINGADLSWLVG
+461 HIDGADLSWLVG
-473 LVVTSPLYFWLA
+473 LLVTSPLYWWLA
-485 SRDSAYKR
+485 TRDSAYR
-493 RLEGGKLV
+493 RRQMSAKLAA
-501 GGV
+501 GV